1 MIFGLKNDKS
11 AYKKA
16 KNLLT
21 NPERGA
27 NPRIFELE
35 ETPFASFLS
44 RKVNFKEI
52 ELEEFTKNELTDSV
66 KF

>member
-1 MIFGLKNDKS
+1 MSTRYSVSIVYDIWAKNDKS

-35 ETPFASFLS
+35 ETLLHL
-44 RKVNFKEI
+44 FK
-52 ELEEFTKNELTDSV
+52 
-66 KF
+66 